1 MLEVFDLLNEEL
13 SSAISELVQQ
23 DNYILVKVQSRV
35 SLAKIV
41 SMSSDITIPNLTFYT
56 QRTKQFLSAQRISMK
71 S

>member
-13 SSAISELVQQ
+13 SSAISELVKQ
-23 DNYILVKVQSRV
+23 DNYILVKVQSRG
-35 SLAKIV
+35 SLAKIE

-56 QRTKQFLSAQRISMK
+56 QRTKKILSAQRILMK